1 MNELAERVVIVTGA
15 SSGIGAATARALV
28 AEGCRVVLAA
38 RSTEK
43 LNDLAAELGAAALPI
58 ATDVTIGAEVERL
71 VTRTVEHFGRVDAL
85 LANAGVYLAGELRDG
100 DPDAWAALLDV
111 NINGVLRCVRAVLPH
126 MTAQRAGDVIITSS
140 ISGLEDIVW
149 EPVYSASKH
158 AVRGLTHT
166 LRRQVA
172 EFGVRVGA
180 VAPGRVANE
189 LWGVTA
195 PEEVEA
201 QVAARE
207 SLRSEDVAEVVLFM
221 LSRPRHVTLRE
232 VVMLPQRQDL

>member
-1 MNELAERVVIVTGA
+1 MNLAERVVIVTGA
-15 SSGIGAATARALV
+15 SSGIGAATAKAL
-28 AEGCRVVLAA
+28 AGEGCRVVLAA
-38 RSTEK
+38 RSADRLDK
-43 LNDLAAELGAAALPI
+43 LAAELGAAALPV
-58 ATDVTIGAEVERL
+58 ATDVTIGTEVERL
-71 VTRTVEHFGRVDAL
+71 VAQTIERFGRVDAL
-85 LANAGVYLAGELRDG
+85 LANAGVYLAGDLRDG
-100 DPDAWAALLDV
+100 DPDDWAALLDV

-126 MTAQRAGDVIITSS
+126 MMARRAGDVIITSS

-201 QVAARE
+201 QVAAGE
-207 SLRSEDVAEVVLFM
+207 SLRSEDVADVILFM